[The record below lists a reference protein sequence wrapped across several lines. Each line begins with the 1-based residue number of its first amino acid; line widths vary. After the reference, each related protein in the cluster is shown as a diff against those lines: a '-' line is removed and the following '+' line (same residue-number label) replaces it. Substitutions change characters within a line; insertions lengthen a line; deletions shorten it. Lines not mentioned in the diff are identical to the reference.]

1 MKWCIPEGLQADLSS
16 PGLPAN
22 MVPRFPGQH
31 GDGLLPTPVHFPF
44 GPVPPALQSITM
56 PNDALFPAGA
66 NIPQMQGRGMNAR
79 RGRGPNSKQPVSGV
93 GGQLEVAGEYLLHAG
108 AVTKLDVAIATRSAL
123 LLEVRH
129 VLRWGGPVGV
139 VGFFFLLGDDAMG
152 MQQFV
157 MCPGQ

>member
-31 GDGLLPTPVHFPF
+31 RDGLLPTPVHFPF
-44 GPVPPALQSITM
+44 GSVPPALQSITM

-66 NIPQMQGRGMNAR
+66 NIPQMQGRGMKAR

-93 GGQLEVAGEYLLHAG
+93 GGQLEVAG
-108 AVTKLDVAIATRSAL
+108 VPIA
-123 LLEVRH
+123 
-129 VLRWGGPVGV
+129 RWGGNKAGSGYSYKERIAVGGPTSV
-139 VGFFFLLGDDAMG
+139 EMGRPRRRSRFFFLLGDDAMG